1 MDIKAKIEELVEKI
15 KKNPALLKRFNAEP
29 VKVVEEL
36 VGIDLPDELIEKVVD
51 GVKAKITVD
60 KVGDALGAL
69 GGLFR
74 KKYSIHRPGRKT
86 GSVCAFAQTLCGI
99 EQCTAGMPGAASPT
113 RCTVVIVGAVALDGP
128 QSTPENK

>member
-1 MDIKAKIEELVEKI
+1 MAIDIKEKIEELVEKI
-15 KKNPALLKRFNAEP
+15 KKNPAMLKKFKENP

-69 GGLFR
+69 GGLFS
-74 KKYSIHRPGRKT
+74 KK
-86 GSVCAFAQTLCGI
+86 
-99 EQCTAGMPGAASPT
+99 
-113 RCTVVIVGAVALDGP
+113 
-128 QSTPENK
+128 

>member
-15 KKNPALLKRFNAEP
+15 KKNPALRKKFNTEP

-51 GVKAKITVD
+51 GVKAKITMD

-69 GGLFR
+69 GGLFG
-74 KKYSIHRPGRKT
+74 KK
-86 GSVCAFAQTLCGI
+86 
-99 EQCTAGMPGAASPT
+99 
-113 RCTVVIVGAVALDGP
+113 
-128 QSTPENK
+128 